1 MIPAQRRAARDLIWQ
16 AMVEHAEALHGKVVD
31 TQAHPRAR
39 SAQEIGHLA
48 IELSALA
55 RTATLLMRR
64 RAA

>member
-1 MIPAQRRAARDLIWQ
+1 MSPAQRRAARDVIWQ
-16 AMVEHAEALHGKVVD
+16 AMVEHAEALHDQVVD

-39 SAQEIGHLA
+39 DAQKIFLRA
-48 IELSALA
+48 NELSALA